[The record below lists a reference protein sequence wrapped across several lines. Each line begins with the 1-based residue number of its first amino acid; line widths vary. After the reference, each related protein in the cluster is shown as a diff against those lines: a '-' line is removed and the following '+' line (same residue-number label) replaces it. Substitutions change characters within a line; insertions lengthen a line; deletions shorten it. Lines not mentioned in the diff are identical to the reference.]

1 MSELP
6 APSMLASAA
15 DTRADKLPLPSK
27 VSYAAGQL
35 VELVVGSMLNV
46 FVLFYVTAV
55 CGLPGWLAGI
65 ALGAGLVVD
74 AAMEPLIGSLTDGWR
89 SRYGRRVPFMIAG
102 LVPIVVTFNLI
113 FALPTGM
120 GDTALFLWLMLLSVS
135 LRISLSIYTLPYQAL
150 GAELSDDYA
159 ERSSIAA
166 WRWGI
171 GILGTVAVIALG
183 YGVFLEGPDG
193 LSHRASYLPL
203 TLSLSLILVAG
214 ALIAIRTGL
223 VTRHRQHETVAPS
236 AAIHVRL
243 LGEVVEVFRNRT
255 FRILF
260 ASMLLFNISAGV
272 SQALGLH
279 LGTFFWRLSSDQLQ
293 ALALTAVMGLAL
305 GAPLA
310 GPLGSRIEK
319 RTMLV
324 IGKSGMFICNAA
336 PVTLKLLGLLTLTG
350 SSLTAFLA
358 SVAFLNGAAMGL
370 SIIAF
375 LSIVADAADEHE
387 YLFHTRR
394 EGLYFAGWSF
404 AAKSATGAGL
414 LIAGVV
420 LQLIDFPTNL
430 AEQGAAATTLPEHTV
445 RWLGIAGGPG
455 GALLS
460 IVAIAMILLYRL
472 DKGTHAQI
480 LAELNARRVSNAI
493 PGSAPS

>member
-1 MSELP
+1 
-6 APSMLASAA
+6 
-15 DTRADKLPLPSK
+15 
-27 VSYAAGQL
+27 
-35 VELVVGSMLNV
+35 MLNV
-46 FVLFYVTAV
+46 FVLFYVTAA

-74 AAMEPLIGSLTDGWR
+74 AVMEPLIGSLTDGWR
-89 SRYGRRVPFMIAG
+89 SRYGRRVPFMVAG
-102 LVPIVVTFNLI
+102 LLPTLVTFNLI
-113 FALPTGM
+113 FALPSGI
-120 GDTALFLWLMLLSVS
+120 GDITLFLWLMLLIGFITHFVVD
-135 LRISLSIYTLPYQAL
+135 LYLALP
-150 GAELSDDYA
+150 GARRGLSDDYA

-171 GILGTVAVIALG
+171 GILGTVAVIGLG
-183 YGVFLEGPDG
+183 YGVFLKGPDS
-193 LSHRASYLPL
+193 LSNRASYLPL

-243 LGEVVEVFRNRT
+243 LGEVREVFRNPT

-260 ASMLLFNISAGV
+260 GSMLLFNISAGV

-279 LGTFFWRLSSDQLQ
+279 LGTFFWRLESGQLQ
-293 ALALTAVMGLAL
+293 GLATAAVIGLAL

-319 RTMLV
+319 RTMLI
-324 IGKSGMFICNAA
+324 IGKTGMFICNAV

-350 SSLTAFLA
+350 SALTVFLATTAFL
-358 SVAFLNGAAMGL
+358 SGAAMGL

-387 YLFHTRR
+387 YLFGTRR

-430 AEQGAAATTLPEHTV
+430 AEQGATAATVLPERTV
-445 RWLGIAGGPG
+445 TWLGIAGGPG

-460 IVAIAMILLYRL
+460 VVAIAMILLYRL
-472 DKGTHAQI
+472 DKRTHARI
-480 LAELNARRVSNAI
+480 LAELNARRHL
-493 PGSAPS
+493 